1 MVLTI
6 AAAGS
11 ETSMS
16 CMITL
21 DQNELHI
28 KGAIASPAIRPV
40 FAMMNPENTY
50 TLPKFQIACGA
61 ADIMMHTID
70 RYFTRVEG
78 SELTDATAED
88 VICVAAR
95 NGIRALESEQNYDA
109 PSELMWCGSLS
120 RNGLTNLGRP
130 VDFSV
135 HQLGNSFRGIYPCA
149 THGAVMAIL
158 WPVWAEYVYKTDVAR
173 FAKYARNVWK
183 VEDTDDNDAALAGI
197 GATKAF
203 FTEKLNL
210 PASLSALASKRLK
223 RI

>member
-1 MVLTI
+1 
-6 AAAGS
+6 
-11 ETSMS
+11 
-16 CMITL
+16 MITL

-135 HQLGNSFRGIYPCA
+135 HQLGNSFSGIYPCA

-158 WPVWAEYVYKTDVAR
+158 WPVCLHR
-173 FAKYARNVWK
+173 
-183 VEDTDDNDAALAGI
+183 AG
-197 GATKAF
+197 AYTWQSWS
-203 FTEKLNL
+203 
-210 PASLSALASKRLK
+210 ASSRPCRRRRRASSTASKAK
-223 RI
+223 RAYCGGR